1 MYNEPKKE
9 VAQKNLLLSKTGL
22 IILTFGNLSVY
33 DRKNGVIAIKPSG
46 VGYDELTEESI
57 PVLDIDGNVLEGN
70 FRPSSDTETHLEIYR
85 NFADANC
92 VIHTHS
98 EFATVFAQVRRKI
111 PAYGTT
117 HGDYFYGS
125 VPCTREMTPEEIAS
139 EYEKNTGKVI
149 VETFAGKDPSAVP
162 GVLVC
167 SHGPFVWGKTSDA
180 ALTHAVV
187 LEQVA
192 KMAYLTE
199 Q

>member
-1 MYNEPKKE
+1 
-9 VAQKNLLLSKTGL
+9 
-22 IILTFGNLSVY
+22 
-33 DRKNGVIAIKPSG
+33 
-46 VGYDELTEESI
+46 
-57 PVLDIDGNVLEGN
+57 
-70 FRPSSDTETHLEIYR
+70 
-85 NFADANC
+85 
-92 VIHTHS
+92 
-98 EFATVFAQVRRKI
+98 
-111 PAYGTT
+111 
-117 HGDYFYGS
+117 
-125 VPCTREMTPEEIAS
+125 MTPEETAS